1 MADLQD
7 AEMEEGDRL
16 LMFAGVGGTKVQ
28 AQAGVCAQGTL
39 DRGGKLELFD
49 KYLAAKINPGERASI
64 YLIFTIYYLAPQCS
78 QYNGSVTTLCNRAFL
93 H

>member
-7 AEMEEGDRL
+7 TEMEGRDKL

-28 AQAGVCAQGTL
+28 AQAGVCAQWTL
-39 DRGGKLELFD
+39 NRGGKLELFD

-64 YLIFTIYYLAPQCS
+64 
-78 QYNGSVTTLCNRAFL
+78 
-93 H
+93 